1 MNFAR
6 LETQFLAEIE
16 WRVRELTVL
25 KTLPLKTELT
35 DKQREIAL
43 KFAIPNIYSTWEG
56 YVKAVIRIYINE
68 LNGLSLK
75 NNELHNKLLSH
86 SIDMKY
92 PQLTTGVRNTFSDKC
107 DFIDEL
113 YNFIDKPV
121 SLAAKLPTE
130 SNINWKV
137 MNNILERFNLQL
149 LPESPYKSHLND
161 LLNVRNS
168 VAHGDSAMAIT
179 QLMIDANANNVANL
193 MDEVMFAL
201 LEGCKLQSYKR

>member
-1 MNFAR
+1 MDSTR
-6 LETQFLAEIE
+6 LETQCLAEIE

-68 LNGLSLK
+68 LNGLNLQ
-75 NNELHNKLLSH
+75 NNELHNKLLAH

-92 PQLTTGVRNTFSDKC
+92 PQLTTGVRNTFIDKC

-137 MNNILERFNLQL
+137 INNILERFNLQL
-149 LPESPYKSHLND
+149 LPESPYQSQLNY
-161 LLNVRNS
+161 LLDIRNS
-168 VAHGDSAMAIT
+168 VAHGDTNRPIT
-179 QLMIDANANNVANL
+179 QLMIDANANNVVNL
-193 MDEVMFAL
+193 MDKVMFSL